1 MKQILIAILVLV
13 AISSCQGPKEKPLL
27 SSEAMQLRLDS
38 LSEGKGTWILV
49 ATPGTCWNC
58 TAYYYFLGR
67 DVTKN
72 PNAHLI
78 LLTNKIRKAT
88 ANEMYQGLNLKFNE
102 RIRHVKD
109 PELFQSLK
117 ASRPEHESLVYYENG
132 QYQSFPIDDRD
143 AMDELWPEVA
153 GMIAGKK

>member
-1 MKQILIAILVLV
+1 MKNVLLAILVLV
-13 AISSCQGPKEKPLL
+13 AISSCQGPKEEQPLL
-27 SSEAMQLRLDS
+27 SSEAMQQRLDS

-67 DVTKN
+67 DVNKN
-72 PNAHLI
+72 PNAQLI

-88 ANEMYQGLNLKFNE
+88 AEDMYEGLNWKFSE

-109 PELFQSLK
+109 PDLFQSLK
-117 ASRPEHESLVYYENG
+117 TSRPEHESLVYYENG

-153 GMIAGKK
+153 GMIAGE